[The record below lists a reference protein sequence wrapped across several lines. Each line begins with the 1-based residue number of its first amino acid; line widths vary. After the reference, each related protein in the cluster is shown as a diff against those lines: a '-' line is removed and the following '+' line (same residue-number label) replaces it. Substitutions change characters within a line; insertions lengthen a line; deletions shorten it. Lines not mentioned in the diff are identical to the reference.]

1 MSDSPLFADFCNLL
15 QTLSNQRGTEE
26 KKKRL
31 RRFVH
36 TWRVKYGDFLPAMRL
51 LLPQV
56 DKNRYRLKESR
67 LAKAYIDALGLGRD
81 SEDAYELLK
90 WKLPSSSKYS
100 KSSGDFS
107 AVAYEIIRS
116 RSTVTV
122 PTRTVHETVE
132 LLDDINASSG
142 NEKKQSDYFKFAV
155 THYTAEEHQWLIR
168 TILKDL
174 KIGMSET
181 SVFDVYHP
189 QAKELYSVTSDLKK
203 VCEKLQDPFAR
214 IGKSTI
220 QLFHPFKP
228 QLGQKQVP
236 KNVKQLAHNGRFYI
250 EEKVDGERAQM
261 HYEKLSGDF
270 KWFSRKATDYTDL
283 YGSSKDS
290 LDKLSGQVASCLA
303 ADSFILDGELV
314 AYDPQL
320 DVFLPFGTLKSSVLH
335 GPFDIDDIHPCF
347 LVFDIVYC
355 NGVSLIDHPM
365 EQRLEVLKAV
375 VTERRGCISFIFRKE
390 GTTFQHIVQALDEAT
405 TLNQE
410 GIVVKNPG
418 SIYEPGARNHSWVK
432 VKPDYIDELR
442 DNCDL
447 LIVGADYG
455 TGKRGSKL
463 SQFLCAIRD
472 DRLSSDESP
481 KFATFA
487 WIGTGYTVNELEEF
501 SKIRQHF
508 RSYNPRSQP
517 EWLVH
522 PEKSSESPDMIIDY
536 HNSIV
541 VEVKAAEICYANTYG
556 SGYSLRFPRFA
567 RFRPD
572 KSWKDC
578 MTYQDVVTMKREGGQ
593 MNLSMSSRRP
603 LSQDTFLN
611 QKKKRLAIKDIN
623 RKRKGTSL
631 IPTQIG
637 TDSSGIKI
645 HTSLFEGM
653 TFYVVSGD
661 DSHNKAELE
670 KVIKSHGG
678 SYEQTAKNANYVIA
692 GSNINGVR
700 IMALIQSQEHDIIL
714 PTWIMDCVKSQDIV
728 PITPKYTVFL
738 TKATKDK
745 MSESIDPW
753 GDSYTEQVN
762 EQSLREIFQNIR
774 QQELHDSARL
784 IDDIKRKY
792 FPRSEVPGFL
802 FWRVT
807 ALLDFSPL
815 NAPSLGRPSTI
826 SVDEAARNDRLDVVD
841 LMIQS
846 QGGTTHKYL
855 GVDGDIDTEI
865 THVVL
870 DDCHLDGMQRIFKAL
885 TGRRQPR
892 FVSMK
897 WVSDCLDNRSLLD
910 ERLYEP
916 RTTGSRVA
924 N

>member
-90 WKLPSSSKYS
+90 WKLPSSSKYN

-122 PTRTVHETVE
+122 PTRTVHETIK

-155 THYTAEEHQWLIR
+155 THYTAEEHRWLIR

-181 SVFDVYHP
+181 SIFDVYHP

-236 KNVKQLAHNGRFYI
+236 KNVKQVTHNGRFYI

-261 HYEKLSGDF
+261 HYEKLSGEF

-290 LDKLSGQVASCLA
+290 LDKLSGRISGCLA
-303 ADSFILDGELV
+303 ADSLILDGELV

-320 DVFLPFGTLKSSVLH
+320 DIFLPFGTLKSSALH
-335 GPFDIDDIHPCF
+335 GPFDIEDIHPCF

-355 NGVSLIDHPM
+355 NGVSLIDHPL
-365 EQRLEVLKAV
+365 EQRLEVLQAV
-375 VTERRGCISFIFRKE
+375 ASEKRGCISFISRKE
-390 GTTFQHIVQALDEAT
+390 GASFQHVVQALDEAT
-405 TLNQE
+405 TLRQE

-418 SIYEPGARNHSWVK
+418 SIYEPGARNYSWIK
-432 VKPDYIDELR
+432 VKPEYIDELR

-472 DRLSSDESP
+472 DRKSDDENP

-487 WIGTGYTVNELEEF
+487 WIGTGYTLNELEDF
-501 SKIRQHF
+501 S
-508 RSYNPRSQP
+508 SYNPRSQP
-517 EWLVH
+517 DWLVH

-536 HNSIV
+536 QNSIV

-556 SGYSLRFPRFA
+556 SGYTLRFPRFV

-578 MTYQDVVTMKREGGQ
+578 MTHQDVITMKREGGQ
-593 MNLSMSSRRP
+593 RNLNISSRQP

-611 QKKKRLAIKDIN
+611 HKKRRLAIKDAN

-637 TDSSGIKI
+637 TDTTGIKI

-661 DSHNKAELE
+661 ESYSKAELE

-678 SYEQTAKNANYVIA
+678 SYEQTAKNADYVIA
-692 GSNINGVR
+692 GSNVNGVR
-700 IMALIQSQEHDIIL
+700 IMAMIQSQEHDIIL
-714 PTWIMDCVKSQDIV
+714 PTWIMDCVKSMDIF
-728 PITPKYTVFL
+728 PISPKYTVFL
-738 TKATKDK
+738 TKSTRDK

-753 GDSYTEQVN
+753 GDSYTEQ
-762 EQSLREIFQNIR
+762 IFENISNP
-774 QQELHDSARL
+774 EGPGSARL
-784 IDDIKRKY
+784 VDDIKRKY

-802 FWRVT
+802 FRRVK
-807 ALLDFSPL
+807 ALLDFSAM
-815 NAPSLGRPSTI
+815 NVSSLGWSTSL
-826 SVDEAARNDRLDVVD
+826 SVDEATRNDRLTVAD

-846 QGGTTHKYL
+846 QGGRTRKYFGL
-855 GVDGDIDTEI
+855 DSDIEDDI
-865 THVVL
+865 THVIL
-870 DDCHLDGMQRIFKAL
+870 DEAHPHGILRISEAL
-885 TGRRQPR
+885 TGRKQPR
-892 FVSMK
+892 FVTTK
-897 WVSDCLDNRSLLD
+897 WISDCLDNRSLLD

-916 RTTGSRVA
+916 RTALSKSV
-924 N
+924 